1 MLQNGRGILMD
12 ANLKIVLDQYFEGA
26 SKLQPNVFVPVR
38 DNRVIEPLVYAFFS
52 ETEQSTLIISDTQD
66 ILEGDILV
74 YPKTRQFC
82 YIDDIRH
89 ITGKNIYVVH
99 YHTKYQRK
107 AHAPFDAE

>member
-1 MLQNGRGILMD
+1 MD
-12 ANLKIVLDQYFEGA
+12 ANLKIILDDYFEGA
-26 SKLQPNVFVPVR
+26 EQLPPNRFVHVR
-38 DNRVIEPLVYAFFS
+38 DNREVAPLVDAFFS
-52 ETEQSTLIISDTQD
+52 ETEPSTLIMSDSQE
-66 ILEGDILV
+66 IFEGDILV

-107 AHAPFDAE
+107 AVAPFTED

>member
-1 MLQNGRGILMD
+1 MD

-38 DNRVIEPLVYAFFS
+38 ANRVIEPLVYAFFS
-52 ETEQSTLIISDTQD
+52 ETEPSTLIISDSQD

-107 AHAPFDAE
+107 AQAPFTED

>member
-1 MLQNGRGILMD
+1 MD

-26 SKLQPNVFVPVR
+26 AELKPNFFVPVR
-38 DNRVIEPLVYAFFS
+38 DNRVIEPLIIAFFS
-52 ETEQSTLIISDTQD
+52 ETEQSTLIISDDQD

-89 ITGKNIYVVH
+89 ISGKGLYIVH
-99 YHTKYQRK
+99 YHTKYQSK
-107 AHAPFDAE
+107 ATALLIED

>member
-1 MLQNGRGILMD
+1 MD

-26 SKLQPNVFVPVR
+26 AQLQPNVFVPVR
-38 DNRVIEPLVYAFFS
+38 DNRVIEPLVHAFFS
-52 ETEQSTLIISDTQD
+52 ETEQSTLIISDDQD

-82 YIDDIRH
+82 YLDDIRH
-89 ITGKNIYVVH
+89 ITGKKIFVVH

-107 AHAPFDAE
+107 ANASSDAD

>member
-1 MLQNGRGILMD
+1 MEGGNFMD

-52 ETEQSTLIISDTQD
+52 ETEQSTLVISDSQD

-82 YIDDIRH
+82 HIDDIRH

-99 YHTKYQRK
+99 YHTKYQLK
-107 AHAPFDAE
+107 AQAPLDED

>member
-1 MLQNGRGILMD
+1 MD

-38 DNRVIEPLVYAFFS
+38 DNRVIEPLVDAFFS
-52 ETEQSTLIISDTQD
+52 ETEQSTLIMSDRQD

-107 AHAPFDAE
+107 AIMPFESE

>member
-1 MLQNGRGILMD
+1 MD

-26 SKLQPNVFVPVR
+26 AKLKPNVFVPVR
-38 DNRVIEPLVYAFFS
+38 DNRVIEPLVDAFFS
-52 ETEQSTLIISDTQD
+52 ETEPSTLILPDYQD

-89 ITGKNIYVVH
+89 ITGKGIYVAH
-99 YHTKYQRK
+99 YYTKYQRK
-107 AHAPFDAE
+107 THASLDD

>member
-1 MLQNGRGILMD
+1 MD
-12 ANLKIVLDQYFEGA
+12 ANLKIVLDQYFERA
-26 SKLQPNVFVPVR
+26 SKLKPNVFVPVR
-38 DNRVIEPLVYAFFS
+38 DNRVIEPLVDAFFS

-107 AHAPFDAE
+107 ALMPLEAE

>member
-1 MLQNGRGILMD
+1 MD

-52 ETEQSTLIISDTQD
+52 ETEQSTLVISDTQD

-89 ITGKNIYVVH
+89 ITGKNIYIVH

-107 AHAPFDAE
+107 ALAPFDVD

>member
-1 MLQNGRGILMD
+1 MD

-26 SKLQPNVFVPVR
+26 SKLKPNVFVPVR
-38 DNRVIEPLVYAFFS
+38 DNRVQEPLIDAFFS
-52 ETEQSTLIISDTQD
+52 ETEPSTLIMSDSQE

-82 YIDDIRH
+82 YVDDIRH
-89 ITGKNIYVVH
+89 IVGKGIYIVH

-107 AHAPFDAE
+107 VNAPFDAD

>member
-1 MLQNGRGILMD
+1 MD

-26 SKLQPNVFVPVR
+26 SRLKPNVFVPVR
-38 DNRVIEPLVYAFFS
+38 NNRVVEPLIDAFFS
-52 ETEQSTLIISDTQD
+52 ETEQSTLIMSDRQE

-82 YIDDIRH
+82 YVDDIRH
-89 ITGKNIYVVH
+89 ITGKGIYVVH

-107 AHAPFDAE
+107 ALAPFNED

>member
-1 MLQNGRGILMD
+1 MD

-107 AHAPFDAE
+107 ALTPLDAE